1 MYRHG
6 QWPIE
11 DSALVKALLCKM
23 EFTVRA
29 LYGEGAEDENEK
41 KTKTK
46 KNAKKKYA
54 NLKPGA
60 QRFFSVVLRQQR
72 KTC

>member
-46 KNAKKKYA
+46 KNAKK
-54 NLKPGA
+54 NMPI
-60 QRFFSVVLRQQR
+60 
-72 KTC
+72 